1 MREIRI
7 TENEAEQRLDR
18 FVRKLLKDTSLKN
31 IYKYIRI
38 GAIKVNG
45 KKVKEN
51 YSLQN
56 NDLISL
62 YLKDSYTETNIRK
75 SYKEIKII
83 YEDKNIMIIDKPVG
97 LLCHPESNKDKD
109 TLVQRVL
116 GYLERTGGIEESFTF
131 TPALCN
137 RLDRNTLGLV
147 IAAKNYN
154 SLKSVNEMI
163 RNKGL
168 TRYYLCVVK
177 GKTNDKGEIYGNI
190 SKDNDKKLAYLNQ
203 SEGKK
208 SHTKYIKLA
217 DNDKYSLLKV
227 ELLTGRFHQIRVHLA
242 SIGHPIVGD
251 IKYGDS
257 DVNLYFKKKYGLH
270 YQFLI
275 AHSLQFNKTTKSLD
289 YIKERAWYS
298 NIPEVYSVILGDLFG
313 DVKNLIKIDVII

>member
-7 TENEAEQRLDR
+7 TKNEAEQRLDR

-51 YSLQN
+51 YFLQN

-62 YLKDSYTETNIRK
+62 YLKDSITEVNIKK
-75 SYKEIKII
+75 SYKELKMV

-97 LLCHPESNKDKD
+97 LLCHSESNKDKD

-116 GYLERTGGIEESFTF
+116 GYLEETERIEESVTF

-137 RLDRNTLGLV
+137 RLDRNTSGLIV
-147 IAAKNYN
+147 AAKNYN

-168 TRYYLCVVK
+168 IKYYLCVVK
-177 GKTNDKGEIYGNI
+177 GKTNDKDEIYSYI
-190 SKDNDKKLAYLNQ
+190 SKDKSKKLAYLNQ

-227 ELLTGRFHQIRVHLA
+227 ELVTGRFHQIRVHLA

-251 IKYGDS
+251 SKYGDS
-257 DVNLYFKKKYGLH
+257 IVNLHFKKKYGLL

-275 AHSLQFNKTTKSLD
+275 ANRLYFKNTVELLKYLEGSYWH
-289 YIKERAWYS
+289 S
-298 NIPEVYSVILGDLFG
+298 NIPRNYSVILNDLFG
-313 DVKNLIKIDVII
+313 DIGDLI

>member
-1 MREIRI
+1 MKEIRI

-18 FVRKLLKDTSLKN
+18 FVRKLLKETSLKN

-51 YSLQN
+51 YFLQN

-62 YLKDSYTETNIRK
+62 YLKDSITEINIKK
-75 SYKEIKII
+75 SYKELKIV

-97 LLCHPESNKDKD
+97 LLCHSESNKDKD

-116 GYLERTGGIEESFTF
+116 GYLEKTEGIEESVTF

-137 RLDRNTLGLV
+137 RLDRNTSGLIV
-147 IAAKNYN
+147 AAKNYN

-168 TRYYLCVVK
+168 IKYYLCVVK
-177 GKTNDKGEIYGNI
+177 GKTNDKDEIDSYI
-190 SKDNDKKLAYLNQ
+190 SKDKSKKLAYLNQ

-227 ELLTGRFHQIRVHLA
+227 KLVTGRFHQIRVHLA

-251 IKYGDS
+251 SKYGDS
-257 DVNLYFKKKYGLH
+257 IVNLHFKKKYDLL

-275 AHSLQFNKTTKSLD
+275 ANRLYFKNTVEFLKYLEGSTWH
-289 YIKERAWYS
+289 S
-298 NIPEVYSVILGDLFG
+298 NISRNYSVILNDLFG
-313 DVKNLIKIDVII
+313 DIGDLI